1 MRMAM
6 FKSAAEEL
14 NEWAD
19 QCRRWAKGAR
29 TREQRLTL
37 QSLEQFLD
45 EAAIEAEQDSS
56 AETRFLSAPRQRS

>member
-1 MRMAM
+1 M

-14 NEWAD
+14 NQWAD

-37 QSLEQFLD
+37 QGLERLLD
-45 EAAIEAEQDSS
+45 DAAIEAEFDPGEN
-56 AETRFLSAPRQRS
+56 APLSPTLARRS

>member
-1 MRMAM
+1 M

-14 NEWAD
+14 SQWAD

-37 QSLEQFLD
+37 QSLERLLD
-45 EAAIEAEQDSS
+45 DAAIEAEQDSG
-56 AETRFLSAPRQRS
+56 ETAPLSLTPARRS